1 MTRAQSAD
9 LFPTD
14 LPLSASAM
22 IGRDEDVR
30 EIATSLLAGVN
41 LVVAG
46 PRRTGK
52 TSVCEAAVARA
63 KRSGYYTVSLDLFR
77 IANAAQLAEALV
89 ASTISNR
96 PRLYRMLHRARE
108 AGRLVADAAGTTVL
122 VRAQHELGEEIEIA
136 FKPGLADRDPERFL
150 EYALALPQ
158 RIAVE
163 DGKHVVLFIDEFQEV
178 ANPRKP
184 YGDPDAVT
192 KKMRAIFQRSP
203 DVSFLFAGSYE
214 HVLRELF
221 GRARQAFGHF
231 GSIYELRPIAQDA
244 WRKGLLERFDADSC
258 TVNAEALERLLELGG
273 GHPRTTMLLAQKTHL
288 QSILVGT
295 RTIDATLVE
304 LGLRSAMLGD
314 RATLDQSVEQIRL
327 IHRHAL
333 LVARRIAMGE
343 SPYRDLKSVEAFR
356 ALKGLE
362 HAGVVGPAGPRRWRI
377 LEPLLG
383 RYLRELEPFG

>member
-1 MTRAQSAD
+1 MARAQSGD

-14 LPLSASAM
+14 LPLPPSLL
-22 IGRDEDVR
+22 IGRAEDVR
-30 EIATSLLAGVN
+30 EIATNLMAGVN

-63 KRSGYYTVSLDLFR
+63 RRGGYYTISLDLFR

-89 ASTISNR
+89 AATIANR
-96 PRLYRMLHRARE
+96 PRLYRLLHRARE
-108 AGRLVADAAGTTVL
+108 AGRLVADAAGTTLV
-122 VRAQHELGEEIEIA
+122 VRAQAELGDELEIA
-136 FKPGLADRDPERFL
+136 FKPGLADRDPDRYL
-150 EYALALPQ
+150 EYALGLPQ
-158 RIAVE
+158 RIAVA
-163 DGKHVVLFIDEFQEV
+163 DGKHVIVFIDEFQEV

-192 KKMRAIFQRSP
+192 KKMRAIFQRSSE
-203 DVSFLFAGSYE
+203 VSFLFAGSYE

-221 GRARQAFGHF
+221 GKARQAFGHF
-231 GSIYELRPIAQDA
+231 GSIYELRPISGDA
-244 WRKGLLERFDADSC
+244 WRKGLLGRFEADSC
-258 TVNAEALERLLELGG
+258 TVSDEALERLLELGD

-295 RTIDATLVE
+295 REIDASLVE
-304 LGLRSAMLGD
+304 VGLRSALLGD
-314 RATLDQSVEQIRL
+314 RATLDQTVEQIRL
-327 IHRHAL
+327 IHRQAL
-333 LVARRIAMGE
+333 LVARRIALGE

-362 HAGVVGPAGPRRWRI
+362 HAGLVGPAGPRRWRI
-377 LEPLLG
+377 LEPLLA
-383 RYLRELEPFG
+383 RYLRELEPLA

>member
-1 MTRAQSAD
+1 M
-9 LFPTD
+9 
-14 LPLSASAM
+14 
-22 IGRDEDVR
+22 
-30 EIATSLLAGVN
+30 
-41 LVVAG
+41 
-46 PRRTGK
+46 
-52 TSVCEAAVARA
+52 
-63 KRSGYYTVSLDLFR
+63 
-77 IANAAQLAEALV
+77 

-96 PRLYRMLHRARE
+96 PRLYRILHRARE
-108 AGRLVADAAGTTVL
+108 AGRLVADAAEPPSSSGRSTSSA
-122 VRAQHELGEEIEIA
+122 RSSRSPSS
-136 FKPGLADRDPERFL
+136 PGSPTAIPERFL
-150 EYALALPQ
+150 EYALGLPQ

-184 YGDPDAVT
+184 YGDPDVVT

-221 GRARQAFGHF
+221 GAPGRRSGTSAASTSSARSRRTRGGRGSWSASTPTRARSTPRRSSAC
-231 GSIYELRPIAQDA
+231 S
-244 WRKGLLERFDADSC
+244 
-258 TVNAEALERLLELGG
+258 ELGG

-314 RATLDQSVEQIRL
+314 RATLDQTVEQIRL

-333 LVARRIAMGE
+333 LVARRIALGE
-343 SPYRDLKSVEAFR
+343 SPYRDLEVR
-356 ALKGLE
+356 R
-362 HAGVVGPAGPRRWRI
+362 GVPGAEGPRARRRRRAR
-377 LEPLLG
+377 PARAAG
-383 RYLRELEPFG
+383 ASSSRCSPGYLRELEPFG